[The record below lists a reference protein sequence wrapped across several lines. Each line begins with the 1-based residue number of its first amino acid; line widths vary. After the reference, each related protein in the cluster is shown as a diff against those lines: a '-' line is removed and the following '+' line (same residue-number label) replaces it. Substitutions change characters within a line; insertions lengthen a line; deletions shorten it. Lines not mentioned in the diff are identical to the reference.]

1 MAGVFW
7 MQVKEAKGKCFRNV
21 YAKDVDADL
30 ERLSMT
36 HLNNDEETEIDKSDL
51 VDGNLSSIF
60 EQISTELLVL
70 VALCNIL

>member
-1 MAGVFW
+1 VAGVFW

>member
-1 MAGVFW
+1 

-30 ERLSMT
+30 ERLSTT